1 MQKKKGKKQNKKR
14 VSQIK
19 ILMFVNDPAWR
30 SGCDGTGQNEEFD
43 LAHDFL
49 NRAIPEDC
57 PWVTEDG

>member
-1 MQKKKGKKQNKKR
+1 
-14 VSQIK
+14 
-19 ILMFVNDPAWR
+19 MFVNDPAWR